1 MKLAFCFL
9 TYDSLIRYD
18 IWNQF
23 FHDATLQGATGTS
36 LPFSVF
42 IHSKNKINGEE
53 LLFPHHILPISFP
66 TKKKSDISIVRA
78 TLFLLKEAHRMDPD
92 ATYFIFLS
100 QHCVPLYSFKKLY
113 HLITRF
119 PHSVISS
126 IPRNKQERHQSLT
139 PLFRQQILP
148 SYFTKQQSN
157 MILIRDDVSLLLQYD
172 FTHHFE
178 KMECP
183 DEHYFI
189 NIMVSIFK
197 RPLIPRQIVFCNTDI
212 SKTQSIEFR
221 GKITS
226 PMISQMRQAGFLF
239 MRKVM
244 PEADVSGTILENG
257 ASPMETEKK

>member
-1 MKLAFCFL
+1 MI
-9 TYDSLIRYD
+9 Y
-18 IWNQF
+18 
-23 FHDATLQGATGTS
+23 G
-36 LPFSVF
+36 
-42 IHSKNKINGEE
+42 
-53 LLFPHHILPISFP
+53 ISFFMTRP
-66 TKKKSDISIVRA
+66 YRAPQAHPSPFPFLFIQKIKSMEKNSFSPIIYFPYPFQQKKKSDISIVRA

-92 ATYFIFLS
+92 ATHFIFLS